1 MQNVYMQLIPRKQ
14 NYYYNKYIFHLKHRP
29 ASIVDFNMTL
39 LPLMS
44 NIDTDQAVILEE
56 KKFLKRDGNTNS
68 IMVRIVTTLP
78 PRTPG

>member
-1 MQNVYMQLIPRKQ
+1 MKFTVMKFAYGKNPLS
-14 NYYYNKYIFHLKHRP
+14 NKYIFYLKYRP

-39 LPLMS
+39 LPLMP

-68 IMVRIVTTLP
+68 IMVRIVATLS
-78 PRTPG
+78 PRTLD

>member
-1 MQNVYMQLIPRKQ
+1 
-14 NYYYNKYIFHLKHRP
+14 
-29 ASIVDFNMTL
+29 MTL
-39 LPLMS
+39 LPLMP

-56 KKFLKRDGNTNS
+56 KKFLKRDGNSNS